1 MTWYTCIYLT
11 NNEDCFTR
19 WVCFI
24 YIPGLV
30 LFLLLIKA
38 ISLCL
43 RGVSKALGGSSCEF
57 FAYVKINES
66 PLHFSLT
73 VFLWSSIKKALDKIA
88 IIKAL
93 RNDRRIGEENEYFL
107 VGLNTMICYKS
118 CGKVFFKGLGLF
130 ISKIPYQLNE
140 CLLYGFNFCIFTHK
154 IIFKGGLWFIMY
166 ECTRKAALYI
176 QVFVSSIDKQQS
188 WYFCLRC
195 LFSIPTLWR
204 VWGSATVQLLGSS
217 LTRRICTL
225 QDIASIIII

>member
-107 VGLNTMICYKS
+107 VGVNTMIFYKS
-118 CGKVFFKGLGLF
+118 CGRCFLKVWVCLF
-130 ISKIPYQLNE
+130 QRFHTSWMNVYS
-140 CLLYGFNFCIFTHK
+140 
-154 IIFKGGLWFIMY
+154 M
-166 ECTRKAALYI
+166 ALTS
-176 QVFVSSIDKQQS
+176 VSSHINLQ
-188 WYFCLRC
+188 RRTM
-195 LFSIPTLWR
+195 IHN
-204 VWGSATVQLLGSS
+204 VWMH
-217 LTRRICTL
+217 
-225 QDIASIIII
+225 